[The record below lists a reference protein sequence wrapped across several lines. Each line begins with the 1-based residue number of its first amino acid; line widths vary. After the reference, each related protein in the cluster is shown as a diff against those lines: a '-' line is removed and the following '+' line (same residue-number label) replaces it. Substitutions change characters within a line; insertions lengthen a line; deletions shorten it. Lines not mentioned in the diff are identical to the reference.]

1 MLSCSLAGTPLIL
14 VSGAA
19 HRQILITVLF
29 GQFTDHGHV
38 PEVTVNG
45 QGQAAG
51 RAEAVSDAHKHLG
64 SVSMSFRAIVVIVDD
79 FDLLCLRPVEH
90 LPEAVRLR
98 RLHDGGL
105 RRRLRPRPLYQLHT
119 FHLSRLRR
127 ILHSEVILLSRLLF
141 NGNVAVLAV
150 AHSVMVVAL
159 RLWADHLRGRLHGR
173 LQRLQ
178 VLLGPR
184 EGLRA
189 FPALVAAL
197 GLLLDQ
203 LVLLI
208 DVVGANL
215 FHRGDERFLPWL
227 VREGPNLHPVV
238 FRPLLI
244 SKTQIILLCYF
255 IYSIITG

>member
-1 MLSCSLAGTPLIL
+1 
-14 VSGAA
+14 
-19 HRQILITVLF
+19 
-29 GQFTDHGHV
+29 
-38 PEVTVNG
+38 
-45 QGQAAG
+45 
-51 RAEAVSDAHKHLG
+51 
-64 SVSMSFRAIVVIVDD
+64 MSFRAIIVIVDD
-79 FDLLCLRPVEH
+79 FDLLRLRPVEH
-90 LPEAVRLR
+90 LLEAVRLR
-98 RLHDGGL
+98 RLHDSGL

-127 ILHSEVILLSRLLF
+127 VLHSEVILLSRLLF
-141 NGNVAVLAV
+141 NGSGAVLAV

-159 RLWADHLRGRLHGR
+159 GLWADHLRGRLHGR

-189 FPALVAAL
+189 CPALVATL

-203 LVLLI
+203 LVLLV

-227 VREGPNLHPVV
+227 VREGPNLHPVL
-238 FRPLLI
+238 FRPILI
-244 SKTQIILLCYF
+244 SKTQIIYNA
-255 IYSIITG
+255 IYLFDNY